1 MKHNRLIWI
10 LVSVLCISTVS
21 CRKYSGFKRD
31 SSGFYY
37 QFHQIN
43 EQNPKPDMGDFVVVN
58 MCLRTDDAVITP
70 MTHNNMVIDNLY
82 RGDIFSA
89 LRSMHLGDSATF
101 IFDGRKFYEEFLC
114 MGDYPYGKAPIYAD
128 VKLLK
133 ITLKQN
139 LDRAEE
145 MYNEQM
151 ERIRQKEDS
160 LIWEY
165 VDRYFLDYSTYHGI
179 YYYHNTKVEEG
190 TKPVKDQKV
199 QVLYRGLRLDNS
211 VFVSCMDPA
220 SPLTFELGKGQAA
233 IAWDAILP
241 IMSVGDR
248 ITMAVPS
255 SLAYGERGS
264 EEFNIPPY
272 TPVVYE
278 LELLNIEE

>member
-1 MKHNRLIWI
+1 M
-10 LVSVLCISTVS
+10 SVLCFSTVS
-21 CRKYSGFKRD
+21 CRKYSGFKHD

-37 QFHQIN
+37 QFHQVN
-43 EQNPKPDMGDFVVVN
+43 EQNPKPGMGDFVVVN

-70 MTHNNMVIDNLY
+70 MTQNNMLIDDLY
-82 RGDIFSA
+82 RGDIYSA

-139 LDRAEE
+139 LEKAEE
-145 MYNEQM
+145 LYNEQM
-151 ERIRQKEDS
+151 KRIRQREDS

-165 VDRYFLDYSTYHGI
+165 VDRNFLDYTNYHGI
-179 YYYHNTKVEEG
+179 YYYQNTKG
-190 TKPVKDQKV
+190 DGPKPVKDQKV

-211 VFVSCMDPA
+211 EFASGMDPA
-220 SPLTFELGKGQAA
+220 SPTTFELGKGQAA

-248 ITMAVPS
+248 ITMVVPS

-264 EEFNIPPY
+264 EDLNIPPY

-278 LELLNIEE
+278 LELLKIEE